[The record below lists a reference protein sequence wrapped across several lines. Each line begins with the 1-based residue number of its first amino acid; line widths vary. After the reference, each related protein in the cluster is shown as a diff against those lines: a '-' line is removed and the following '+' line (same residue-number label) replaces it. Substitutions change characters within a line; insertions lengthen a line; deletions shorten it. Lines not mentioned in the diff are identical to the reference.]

1 MPTNVRLQ
9 HYTTNHPNEKH
20 FSATNGRKRD
30 CKKEI
35 KEWENFLHKEKALSL
50 TIVLKEKAEKKDIH
64 ISRNNNNINGDKNN
78 YYNNNDG
85 SINKKSV
92 AV

>member
-1 MPTNVRLQ
+1 M
-9 HYTTNHPNEKH
+9 
-20 FSATNGRKRD
+20 
-30 CKKEI
+30 
-35 KEWENFLHKEKALSL
+35 